1 MLSRLVVAKP
11 SSGDLLDFDFGCI
24 LEVNFLSLVTH
35 NELLEASRDNLVLQ
49 QVAENIKNGWPR
61 KNPQEFTPYFQLI
74 SELAIFNQCYIARE
88 TCAVIPES

>member
-61 KNPQEFTPYFQLI
+61 NVPKQFTLYVQLRSEF
-74 SELAIFNQCYIARE
+74 AIIN
-88 TCAVIPES
+88 